1 LYILKRRHSLS
12 PDAKINPD
20 NGGSG
25 GRGRLSSIP
34 LKLSTYKSRHLRLA
48 RENVYLPFVGN
59 G

>member
-1 LYILKRRHSLS
+1 MPKN
-12 PDAKINPD
+12 NPD